1 MGEIVKNNLK
11 KQVGATGVI
20 TIDGSLIS
28 VLRKIGEV
36 TTTPTPT
43 GYANDVMGVDS
54 SNITHVMGV
63 ATANIDK
70 IMGV

>member
-1 MGEIVKNNLK
+1 MSEIVKNNLK

-28 VLRKIGEV
+28 ALRKIGEV
-36 TTTPTPT
+36 TPTPT
-43 GYANDVMGVDS
+43 GYTNDVMGVDS
-54 SNITHVMGV
+54 SKITHVMGV